1 MKSRSRQV
9 VSHIPARSN
18 ALGFL
23 LIQNRWRGGSGRARS
38 SLLCLACT
46 CPSHSGLWRFL
57 PHSTRPSRCLW
68 IWPSLPLGCSC
79 SRFQNTHFI
88 YPSGAFSVVTF
99 SRSFFLTVLFGSVT
113 LITQELPIGGLFLL
127 VISGDTTG
135 FNYWL
140 LGFSLPLHTP
150 HLGFMRLAG
159 WHHLFSF
166 FPSVLDPA
174 SEMVSGTQ

>member
-1 MKSRSRQV
+1 M
-9 VSHIPARSN
+9 A
-18 ALGFL
+18 
-23 LIQNRWRGGSGRARS
+23 GRVRTS
-38 SLLCLACT
+38 SLLPPL
-46 CPSHSGLWRFL
+46 SGLHL
-57 PHSTRPSRCLW
+57 PQPQ
-68 IWPSLPLGCSC
+68 WPLAIPPAFHTPFSVSLNLAFPPPRLLLL
-79 SRFQNTHFI
+79 QIPKHTL

-140 LGFSLPLHTP
+140 LRFSLPLHTP

-166 FPSVLDPA
+166 FPSVLDQHLKWYLA
-174 SEMVSGTQ
+174 HSRHGVQVNSCLSE

>member
-1 MKSRSRQV
+1 MWRVLQTRRPKLTPWDGLNIEIPNEKQV
-9 VSHIPARSN
+9 TAGSQSHP
-18 ALGFL
+18 GP
-23 LIQNRWRGGSGRARS
+23 QQ
-38 SLLCLACT
+38 CT
-46 CPSHSGLWRFL
+46 GLPSHSESMAGRVRTCSLLPPLSGLHL
-57 PHSTRPSRCLW
+57 PQPQ
-68 IWPSLPLGCSC
+68 WPLAIPPAFHTPFSVSLNLAFPPPRLLLL
-79 SRFQNTHFI
+79 QIPKHTL

-150 HLGFMRLAG
+150 HL
-159 WHHLFSF
+159 
-166 FPSVLDPA
+166 
-174 SEMVSGTQ
+174 ET

>member
-1 MKSRSRQV
+1 MLAPPSFVWPAPAPATVAFGDSSRIPHALLG
-9 VSHIPARSN
+9 VSE
-18 ALGFL
+18 
-23 LIQNRWRGGSGRARS
+23 
-38 SLLCLACT
+38 
-46 CPSHSGLWRFL
+46 SGL
-57 PHSTRPSRCLW
+57 PSPRLLLLQ
-68 IWPSLPLGCSC
+68 IPKHTL
-79 SRFQNTHFI
+79 

-159 WHHLFSF
+159 
-166 FPSVLDPA
+166 
-174 SEMVSGTQ
+174 